1 MVATKMVL
9 SQELE
14 IAAGL
19 LLLIW
24 SLDLFLFIVFL
35 FTLGSLY
42 FPIAVLVV
50 LMLII
55 LVSNIQPHKSAVGHY
70 ATIDITFY
78 CLLALYF
85 TAVEAASI
93 ASIKARFFYQV
104 CYIASAIIA
113 CFPLL
118 YISCLSIHWIFARRK
133 WGKKLIS
140 RVKAWHNGYDYLT
153 DDFPDRI
160 LNPGKY
166 ERLQETASREA
177 AINNGCN
184 N

>member
-1 MVATKMVL
+1 MVL
-9 SQELE
+9 SQGLE

-24 SLDLFLFIVFL
+24 SARFVLFFVFS

-50 LMLII
+50 LLLII
-55 LVSNIQPHKSAVGHY
+55 LVSNIQPHKTAVGHNT
-70 ATIDITFY
+70 TIDITFY

-85 TAVEAASI
+85 TAVDAANI
-93 ASIKARFFYQV
+93 ASIKAWFFTQV
-104 CYIASAIIA
+104 CYIVSAIIA

-118 YISCLSIHWIFARRK
+118 YTSCLSIHWIFARRR

-140 RVKAWHNGYDYLT
+140 WVKAWCYGYVYLANRDI

-160 LNPGKY
+160 LNPSNY
-166 ERLQETASREA
+166 ERGLQETASRGA
-177 AINNGCN
+177 TINNGN
-184 N
+184 NN